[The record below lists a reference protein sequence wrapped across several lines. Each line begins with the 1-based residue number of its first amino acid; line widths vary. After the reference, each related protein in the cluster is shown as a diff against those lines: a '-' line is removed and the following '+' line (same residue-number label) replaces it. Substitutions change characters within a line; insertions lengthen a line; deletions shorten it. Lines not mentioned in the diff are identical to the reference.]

1 MDEARL
7 LMAARMFDQ
16 DALKT
21 IFDSYAPVIYKYALR
36 LCHVVIE
43 ADNIVGD
50 VFALFLEQLAKGK
63 GPTTNLRAYLFQI
76 AYHVIVDQARD
87 RRHTTQLDVA
97 DFRGEYA
104 SPVVLQAEENATL
117 DIIINVMYTELS
129 HDQSHILIL
138 RFVEGFSI
146 HETAEIVHKSIN
158 NVKVIQNRALKKLR
172 KILNQK
178 YEMK

>member
-97 DFRGEYA
+97 DFHPFLDVQKTFKPHLNGKIKK
-104 SPVVLQAEENATL
+104 AEMDISQSLKPKMNGHIKKTYL
-117 DIIINVMYTELS
+117 DINI
-129 HDQSHILIL
+129 
-138 RFVEGFSI
+138 
-146 HETAEIVHKSIN
+146 
-158 NVKVIQNRALKKLR
+158 KL
-172 KILNQK
+172 
-178 YEMK
+178 